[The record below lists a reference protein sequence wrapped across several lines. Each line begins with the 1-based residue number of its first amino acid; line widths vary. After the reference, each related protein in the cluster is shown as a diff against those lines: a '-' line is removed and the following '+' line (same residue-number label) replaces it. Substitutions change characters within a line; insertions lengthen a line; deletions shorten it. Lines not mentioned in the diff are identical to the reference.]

1 MRFDIEI
8 DQIEKATF
16 VEEGYLLRCESLSS
30 RQIADLLNVLEE
42 QEDTP

>member
-8 DQIEKATF
+8 DQIEKASF
-16 VEEGYLLRCESLSS
+16 VQEGYLLRCESLSS
-30 RQIADLLNVLEE
+30 GQIADLLDVLEE